1 VALATYKDLC
11 LDAGDPLR
19 LAEFWGAALG
29 LRVEACGEDSNGDYV
44 LRGPTDAHTIW
55 VNAVPE
61 PKSVK
66 NRVHVDVNTE
76 SVQRLVDLGATVLD
90 GDSFAWTLMADPE
103 GGELCAFVRQGE
115 ITHRLYEL
123 VVDTG
128 PTAEDS
134 ARIAA
139 WWAGVLG
146 ATAVD
151 DERGFS
157 YVEGIAGAP
166 FESITFQPVP
176 EPKTAKNRVHLDV
189 TAPDLDALVAA
200 GARVLRPEGGD
211 IRWTVLADPDGN
223 ELCAFVDPA

>member
-11 LDAGDPLR
+11 LDAGDPER
-19 LAEFWGAALG
+19 LARFWAAALD
-29 LRVEACGEDSNGDYV
+29 LRAEPCGEDSNGDYV
-44 LRGPTDAHTIW
+44 LRGPSDAHTIW

-66 NRVHVDVNTE
+66 HRVHIDVNTE

-90 GDSFAWTLMADPE
+90 DSLRWTLMADPE
-103 GGELCAFVRQGE
+103 GGELCAFVRQGA
-115 ITHRLYEL
+115 ITQRFYEL
-123 VVDTG
+123 VVDAG

-139 WWAGVLG
+139 WWGHVLG
-146 ATAVD
+146 ATTVD

-157 YVEGIAGAP
+157 YVEDIPGAP
-166 FESITFQPVP
+166 FESIPFPPVP
-176 EPKTAKNRVHLDV
+176 EPRTVKNRVHLDV
-189 TAPDLDALVAA
+189 TTPDLDALVAA
-200 GARVLRPEGGD
+200 GATVLRPQNDD

-223 ELCAFVDPA
+223 EFCAFVV

>member
-1 VALATYKDLC
+1 MDAT
-11 LDAGDPLR
+11 DARR
-19 LAEFWGAALG
+19 LAEFWAGA
-29 LRVEACGEDSNGDYV
+29 LRLRLEEAGPDSNGDYK
-44 LRGPTDAHTIW
+44 LLGPTPEHTIW

-61 PKSVK
+61 PKTAK
-66 NRVHVDVNTE
+66 HRWHVDVNAA
-76 SVQRLVDLGATVLD
+76 SVAEIERLGATVVD
-90 GDSFAWTLMADPE
+90 ADSFRWTLMADPE